1 MARAAVPAYAGMPR
15 LNLMPR
21 VEVARRER
29 EALTRRWVWAALG
42 AIVITLLIIASA
54 FAVKFFADQRLVA
67 EQARTNDLLV
77 QLSGLSEVS
86 QALAAEQ
93 ELTQFRSEAM
103 AGDFAWA
110 PVIAKVTGI
119 LPANVVLTG
128 FNVTTGGAPQTD
140 APETEAGLVG
150 TFAFDS
156 PNPIDIVAAV
166 RSLRSVDGVLY
177 ADGRVVTAS
186 TVTEG
191 HYAYELT
198 VTFDQTIYSNAY
210 ATQEGTG

>member
-1 MARAAVPAYAGMPR
+1 MARAPVPAYAGTPR

-21 VEVARRER
+21 VEVTRRER

-42 AIVITLLIIASA
+42 AIVITLLIIAGA

-67 EQARTNDLLV
+67 EQAQTNDLLV
-77 QLSGLSEVS
+77 ELSGLSEVS

-93 ELTQFRSEAM
+93 ELTQFRAEAM

-110 PVIAKVTGI
+110 PVIAKVIGI
-119 LPANVVLTG
+119 LPTDVILTG
-128 FNVTTGGAPQTD
+128 FNVTTGGKPQSE
-140 APETEAGLVG
+140 APETEVGLVG

-166 RSLRSVDGVLY
+166 RSLRAVDGVLY
-177 ADGRVVTAS
+177 ADGQAVTAS

-198 VTFDQTIYSNAY
+198 VTFDQTIYSNTY
-210 ATQEGTG
+210 ATQEGNG

>member
-1 MARAAVPAYAGMPR
+1 MARTAVPAYAGMPR

-29 EALTRRWVWAALG
+29 ESLTRRWVWAALG
-42 AIVITLLIIASA
+42 AIVVTLLIIAAA
-54 FAVKFFADQRLVA
+54 FALKFLADQRLVA

-77 QLSGLSEVS
+77 QLSALSEVS
-86 QALAAEQ
+86 QALATEH
-93 ELTQFRSEAM
+93 ELTQYRSEAM
-103 AGDFAWA
+103 AADFAWA
-110 PVIAKVTGI
+110 PVISKVTGI
-119 LPANVVLTG
+119 LPAEVTLTG
-128 FNVTTGGAPQTD
+128 FDLTSGGAPQGD
-140 APETEAGLVG
+140 EPESEEGLVG

-166 RSLRSVDGVLY
+166 RSLRGVDGVLY
-177 ADGRVVTAS
+177 ADGQAVTAS
-186 TVTEG
+186 TVIEG

-210 ATQEGTG
+210 ASEEGTG